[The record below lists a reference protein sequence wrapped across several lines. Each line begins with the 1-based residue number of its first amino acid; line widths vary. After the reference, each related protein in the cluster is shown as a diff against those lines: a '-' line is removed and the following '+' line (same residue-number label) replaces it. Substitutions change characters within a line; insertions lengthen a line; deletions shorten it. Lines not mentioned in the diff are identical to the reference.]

1 MYRVIG
7 MNNTDFSIDGYGT
20 NTLSI
25 RGQICMISILL
36 SKNRPFNI
44 FYRVKRRLKGLG
56 SFVCNNL
63 FILQK

>member
-7 MNNTDFSIDGYGT
+7 MNNTDDSIDGYGT

-25 RGQICMISILL
+25 RVQICMISILL

-56 SFVCNNL
+56 LFACNNL
-63 FILQK
+63 LIF